1 MKIGLA
7 PMAGFT
13 DWPMR
18 VVAHRFGAA
27 YCHTEMVNA
36 RAVGDGAAASLRL
49 LDVMEGE
56 GPAVAHLYGSV
67 PEEFGRA
74 AEAVTRMGLFAG
86 IDINCGCPA
95 PKVAQCG
102 GGAVLMRTPRLIED
116 IVRAVVKNTSLPVTV
131 KTRLGFN
138 GESSAV
144 FEIVRRVANA
154 GAASVCV
161 HARYVE
167 QFHTGTVHYDVLE
180 RLVKESPVPIVGN
193 GGIKDG
199 ETARRMRECGVTGML
214 VGWNAVGNPWIFQK
228 ILGVQ
233 EFRSSGVQNGN
244 WRVPTVAEVREV
256 LMEHIAL
263 CLRHKTILEERY
275 PGTLRV
281 SPEEAVVL
289 DFRCQLF
296 RYLNGIRGVSTLRGR
311 LHGMT
316 TLDQIVSVI
325 NEILAR
331 EFDYRQKVG
340 RS

>member
-1 MKIGLA
+1 
-7 PMAGFT
+7 MAGFT
-13 DWPMR
+13 DGPMR
-18 VVAHRFGAA
+18 IMAHRLGAA

-36 RAVGDGAAASLRL
+36 RAVGDGAAGSLRL

-56 GPAVAHLYGSV
+56 GPVVAHLYGNV

-74 AEAVTRMGLFAG
+74 AETVTRMGLFSG

-102 GGAVLMRTPRLIED
+102 GGAALMRNPPLIAE
-116 IVRAVVKNTSLPVTV
+116 IVRSVAKNTSLPVTV

-138 GESSAV
+138 GDSSTV
-144 FEIVRRVANA
+144 FDIVRRVADV
-154 GAASVCV
+154 GAVSLCI

-167 QFHTGTVHYDVLE
+167 QFHTGTVHYDVVE
-180 RLVKESPVPIVGN
+180 RLVKESPIPIVGN
-193 GGIKDG
+193 GGIKDA
-199 ETARRMRECGVTGML
+199 ETARRMQECGVAGML
-214 VGWNAVGNPWIFQK
+214 VGWNAVGNPWIFR
-228 ILGVQ
+228 IVECGLAG
-233 EFRSSGVQNGN
+233 RL
-244 WRVPTVAEVREV
+244 RPTIAEIREA
-256 LMEHIAL
+256 LMEHLAL
-263 CLRHKTILEERY
+263 SFKHKRILEERY

-296 RYLNGIRGVSTLRGR
+296 RYLNGMRGVSTLRGK

-316 TLDQIVSVI
+316 TLDQVVSVI

-331 EFDYRQKVG
+331 EFEYRQKVG
-340 RS
+340 KS

>member
-1 MKIGLA
+1 MRIGLA

-13 DWPMR
+13 DGPMR
-18 VVAHRFGAA
+18 IMAHRLGAA

-36 RAVGDGAAASLRL
+36 RAVGDASAGSLRL

-56 GPAVAHLYGSV
+56 GPVVAHLYGSV

-74 AEAVTRMGLFAG
+74 AETVTRMGLFSG

-102 GGAVLMRTPRLIED
+102 GGAALMRNPPLIAD
-116 IVRAVVKNTSLPVTV
+116 IVRSVVKNTSLPVTV

-138 GESSAV
+138 GESSTV
-144 FEIVRRVANA
+144 FDIVRRIADA
-154 GAASVCV
+154 GAVSLCV

-167 QFHTGTVHYDVLE
+167 QFHTGTVHYDVVE
-180 RLVKESPVPIVGN
+180 RLVRESPIPIVGN
-193 GGIKDG
+193 GGIKDT
-199 ETARRMRECGVTGML
+199 ETARRMQDCGVSGML

-228 ILGVQ
+228 ISGVQ

-244 WRVPTVAEVREV
+244 GRVPTVAEVRDV

-263 CLRHKTILEERY
+263 CQKHKAILEKKY
-275 PGTLRV
+275 PDTLRV

-296 RYLNGIRGVSTLRGR
+296 RYLNGMRGVSTLRGK

-316 TLDQIVSVI
+316 TLDQVVSII

-340 RS
+340 RH

>member
-13 DWPMR
+13 DGPMR
-18 VVAHRFGAA
+18 MIAHRFGAA

-36 RAVGDGAAASLRL
+36 RAVGDGAAGSLRL

-56 GPAVAHLYGSV
+56 GPTVAHLYGSV
-67 PEEFGRA
+67 PEEFGRS
-74 AEAVTRMGLFAG
+74 AEAVTRMGLFTG

-102 GGAVLMRTPRLIED
+102 GGAALMRNPPLIEA

-138 GESSAV
+138 GDSSTV
-144 FEIVRRVANA
+144 FDIVRRVADA
-154 GAASVCV
+154 GAASLCI

-167 QFHTGTVHYDVLE
+167 QFHTGTVHYDVVE
-180 RLVKESPVPIVGN
+180 RLVKESPIPIVGN
-193 GGIKDG
+193 GGIKDT
-199 ETARRMRECGVTGML
+199 ETARRMQECGVAGML

-228 ILGVQ
+228 NPS
-233 EFRSSGVQNGN
+233 R
-244 WRVPTVAEVREV
+244 PTVAEVRDV

-263 CLRHKTILEERY
+263 CQKQKAMLEQKY
-275 PGTLRV
+275 PNTLRV

-296 RYLNGIRGVSTLRGR
+296 RYLNGMRGVSTLRGK

-316 TLDQIVSVI
+316 TLDQVVSVI

-331 EFDYRQKVG
+331 EFEYRQKVG